1 MKTLLP
7 RLCLLFTLLAP
18 FASTVLATSITG
30 GGEVIESEAPKDPG
44 FAKPTGTPQKSVP
57 PANLPTAEELAAG
70 RSNSAPAPA
79 PAAANTPA
87 QPAATPPPITDEFV
101 LAMQSAAV
109 DFRERRFDE
118 ALKKVQKAEALKPG
132 NSDVMNFRGA
142 IFAETGQFEDARAL
156 YEKAIQ
162 IEPAS
167 FWPYFNLYE
176 VEFMQRNYS
185 EARKGFEKT
194 MIKFPDN
201 ELLRFKIV
209 LTYLQE
215 ENREAAKAELERFRF
230 PSDTAAY
237 YYAWAAWEFS
247 QGNIQQG
254 NDWIASG
261 ERVFGRER
269 TDFVYQSLADL
280 KWVPLP
286 RP

>member
-1 MKTLLP
+1 MKTSS
-7 RLCLLFTLLAP
+7 RLFLLLFAAP
-18 FASTVLATSITG
+18 AVFSPLVHATSITG
-30 GGEVIESEAPKDPG
+30 GGEVIESEAPKEPG
-44 FAKPTGTPQKSVP
+44 FAKPASTPGKTVP
-57 PANLPTAEELAAG
+57 PANLPSADDLAKG
-70 RSNSAPAPA
+70 KTSPP
-79 PAAANTPA
+79 
-87 QPAATPPPITDEFV
+87 ATPVEPATPISAEPQKPADEFV

-109 DFRERRFDE
+109 DFRERKFDE
-118 ALKKVQKAEALKPG
+118 ALKKVQKAESLKPG

-142 IFAETGQFEDARAL
+142 IFAETGQFEEARIL

-176 VEFMQRNYS
+176 VEFMQRNYGKS
-185 EARKGFEKT
+185 REGFEKT
-194 MIKFPDN
+194 MLKFPDN

-230 PSDTAAY
+230 PSDSAAY
-237 YYAWAAWEFS
+237 YFAWAAWEFS
-247 QGNIQQG
+247 QGKSKEG